1 MKTSIEE
8 TIFQILV
15 GRTETKKY
23 GRRRI
28 NEQEVHQILRHGRNL
43 LRNEPFMLEL
53 SGEIVIVG
61 DLHGNIDDLI
71 RIFEKMKY
79 PPQTR
84 YLFLGDYVDRGNF
97 SCEVMILLIALKV
110 LYPTCVYLLRGNHET
125 YSLSQNYGFFDE
137 VCSKFNETIYE
148 EFVDT
153 FQLLPLC
160 AVVGNRIFCVHGGIS
175 PKMTKLK
182 HLRTLSK
189 PSEINGD
196 SVYSDLVWSDPSD
209 DVHYFE
215 PSNRGRGYLY
225 GSAALTEFLDENQL
239 DLVVRSHET
248 CNTGVLWPFI
258 NNPKTNDKCITIF
271 SSTDYCQSG
280 NNAAVLRVSQTLSIY
295 IEFFHSLSQKEKQ
308 SKEVAFPYWLNGFAK
323 SQEKS
328 YNFVPQNIYTASHLR
343 RKRSR
348 SHHHH

>member
-8 TIFQILV
+8 VIFQILI
-15 GRTETKKY
+15 GRSDTTRY
-23 GRRRI
+23 GKRRI
-28 NEQEVHQILRHGRNL
+28 NEHEVHQILRHGRNL

-61 DLHGNIDDLI
+61 DLHGSIDDLI

-97 SCEVMILLIALKV
+97 SCEVMILLFALKIM
-110 LYPTCVYLLRGNHET
+110 YPNCIYLLRGNHET
-125 YSLSQNYGFFDE
+125 YALSQNYGFYDE
-137 VCSKFNETIYE
+137 VCRKFNENIYE
-148 EFVDT
+148 EFIDT

-182 HLRTLSK
+182 HLKTLSK
-189 PSEINGD
+189 PTEISGD
-196 SVYSDLVWSDPSD
+196 SIYSDLVWSDPSD
-209 DVHYFE
+209 DVHYYE

-225 GSAALTEFLDENQL
+225 GSYALLEFLKENQL

-248 CNTGVLWPFI
+248 CDTGVLWPFL
-258 NNPKTNDKCITIF
+258 NNTKSGDKCITIF
-271 SSTDYCQSG
+271 SNTDYCERG
-280 NNAAVLRVSQTLSIY
+280 NNAAVLRVSSTLSIY
-295 IEFFHSLSQKEKQ
+295 IEFFHALNQKDKQ
-308 SKEVAFPYWLNGFAK
+308 NKEVSLPYWLNGYAK
-323 SQEKS
+323 TQEKGFN
-328 YNFVPQNIYTASHLR
+328 YQPQNTLTASQLR
-343 RKRSR
+343 RKRAR
-348 SHHHH
+348 SHHH